1 MGLYTP
7 KKIPINWYQYE
18 MKFSLEL
25 LNAFVLN
32 IESQVK
38 TSIEE
43 YQNKKETIIIDDR
56 PEEIGS
62 HHIFNLHNGLDSQTW
77 HLDSIFLEHF
87 PNLQRRSAFLSLYGF
102 LEYELD
108 KLCILFKETNN
119 FSIELKDLKYLGID
133 RSITFL
139 TKVANLPID
148 KGNDKWGEIK
158 SIQKIRNLIVHNDGK
173 LIDINGIPRAKE
185 IEIVKKNEFLTGDT
199 EILINDGF
207 LNSTLGKFEE
217 LFKYIDSLVK
227 NCN

>member
-1 MGLYTP
+1 MGFYAP
-7 KKIPINWYQYE
+7 KKIPLNWYQYE

-38 TSIEE
+38 ISIKE
-43 YQNKKETIIIDDR
+43 YQNKKETIIIDDT

-62 HHIFNLHNGLDSQTW
+62 NQVFDLHNGLDSQTW

-102 LEYELD
+102 LEHELD
-108 KLCILFKETNN
+108 KLCILFKETHN
-119 FSIELKDLKYLGID
+119 FSIELKDLKDLGIE

-148 KGNDKWGEIK
+148 KGNDKWGKIK
-158 SIQKIRNLIVHNDGK
+158 SMQKIRNLIVHNDGK
-173 LIDINGIPRAKE
+173 LIDFNGTPRVKE
-185 IEIVKKNEFLTGDT
+185 IQIVKKNEFLTGDT

-207 LNSTLGKFEE
+207 LTSTLGKFDE
-217 LFKYIDSLVK
+217 LFKYIDLLIKKSS
-227 NCN
+227 